1 MTTPE
6 EGSAQAAAAERT
18 GEEPPSEQAKEQVE
32 TDSEVG
38 AKGLERR
45 DQEP

>member
-6 EGSAQAAAAERT
+6 EESAHHEAKERT
-18 GEEPPSEQAKEQVE
+18 GEDPPTERAKEQVKGE
-32 TDSEVG
+32 GEVG